1 MTIHAVTGAD
11 ISRLAPI
18 RGIDINA
25 TAATVEIHDS
35 TAHRRCRLHP
45 LPHTWTG
52 PLIRAA
58 GIHGQLK
65 NRAPDSLAPQRRPKS
80 VFGPHVILDPGKA
93 I

>member
-1 MTIHAVTGAD
+1 MTIHAVAGAD

-35 TAHRRCRLHP
+35 TAHRRCRLYP
-45 LPHTWTG
+45 LPHLDRSPHTSGRHSRTIKG
-52 PLIRAA
+52 
-58 GIHGQLK
+58 
-65 NRAPDSLAPQRRPKS
+65 RAPDSLAPQRRPKS
-80 VFGPHVILDPGKA
+80 FFGPHVILAPGKA